1 MGLRAEEGKM
11 ITGRQAKSAR
21 KLLGW
26 SLARLASKVAVSDET
41 IRKLESGGHRPP
53 GDIIVSI
60 RHALEAAGIEF
71 MNEGEPGLKV
81 KAAGA
86 TIPAAD

>member
-1 MGLRAEEGKM
+1 M

-21 KLLGW
+21 KLPGW
-26 SLARLASKVAVSDET
+26 SLARLASKVAVGDET
-41 IRKLESGGHRPP
+41 IRKLESDGHRT

-60 RHALEAAGIEF
+60 RYALEAAGIES

-86 TIPAAD
+86 TIPAPD